1 MSPCAFLDLLMYD
14 VSSGKS
20 KSLNQLVIEALLEH
34 DIAISKNGV
43 DKRFN
48 DKALA
53 FLKLLFNKLL
63 KVEIGRVIEVGW
75 LKSFNRVLIKDG
87 TRFELPEAYKDKLP
101 GSGGSAS
108 KAGACL
114 QFEFD
119 LKSGSILDLTLTPAN
134 RPDVT
139 DAKEMMHT
147 VAKDDLVF
155 RDLGYYT
162 LASLSNIISKEAYFI
177 SRLGSNTIV
186 FEQVKGKC
194 QRLDFKEL
202 YAYMKQNQLSRVTK
216 MVLIGAEEKIPVR
229 LVIELL
235 PEAVYEQRV
244 RKTLAFHK
252 KKGYETTDNYKT
264 RARFNLFITNVE
276 EETLSE
282 EVVPQLYRVR
292 WQVELNFKVWKSVI
306 GIQHT
311 KKMKYIRWLCLLYF
325 KLILMLVNWN
335 IILGQRNHLYNTRGK
350 LLSLNKCFKT
360 LMDNLYR
367 LRNAITWGIEGIADF
382 ILWAVKVLQ
391 ENHWLEKKKKSL
403 GLEEILCL

>member
-1 MSPCAFLDLLMYD
+1 MSPLAFLDLLMYD
-14 VSSGKS
+14 VNSRKS
-20 KSLNQLVIEALLEH
+20 KSLNQLVIEALLVH
-34 DIAISKNGV
+34 KIAISKNGV

-48 DKALA
+48 DKTLA

-63 KVEIGRVIEVGW
+63 KVEIGRIIEVGW
-75 LKSFNRVLIKDG
+75 LKTFTRVLIKDG
-87 TRFELPEAYKDKLP
+87 TRFELPDAYKDKLP

-147 VAKDDLVF
+147 VSKDDLIF

-186 FEQVKGKC
+186 FEQVNGKY

-202 YAYMKQNQLSRVTK
+202 YAYMKQNQLNRVTK
-216 MVLIGAEEKIPVR
+216 KVLIGAEEKVPVR

-235 PEAVYEQRV
+235 PEAVYDKRV
-244 RKTLAFHK
+244 RKTLAYHK
-252 KKGYETTDNYKT
+252 KKGYTTTDNYKT
-264 RARFNLFITNVE
+264 RARFNLFITNVK

-292 WQVELNFKVWKSVI
+292 WQVELNFKVWKSII
-306 GIQHT
+306 GIHHT

-325 KLILMLVNWN
+325 KLILMLINWN
-335 IILGQRNHLYNTRGK
+335 IILGQRNQLFNTSGK
-350 LLSLNKCFKT
+350 LLSLNKCYQT
-360 LMDNLYR
+360 MMDNLYR
-367 LRNAITWGIEGIADF
+367 LRNAISWGIEGIADF
-382 ILWAVKVLQ
+382 ILWASWALQ
-391 ENHWLEKKKKSL
+391 ENHWLEKKKNSL
-403 GLEEILCL
+403 GLEKILRL